1 MRRQDR
7 PPRAPFA
14 ALVMI
19 KLAKLMWPG
28 DLRKAT
34 LQPVQDEQRVAR
46 CGQSAT
52 WLADREHGAIEHV
65 QDGSSRAMA
74 SIIMSDA
81 FNVTGIQAAWV
92 ACAAGFRPASAS
104 FKTPMICSSVNRY
117 FIAVPLWNGLYT
129 VTVLN
134 AGSRSIRIVRI
145 RCNGNQITFGVPI
158 MNRWYMSRAYRG
170 HAYNRSLFVGLIR

>member
-1 MRRQDR
+1 M
-7 PPRAPFA
+7 
-14 ALVMI
+14 
-19 KLAKLMWPG
+19 
-28 DLRKAT
+28 T
-34 LQPVQDEQRVAR
+34 
-46 CGQSAT
+46 
-52 WLADREHGAIEHV
+52 
-65 QDGSSRAMA
+65 

-81 FNVTGIQAAWV
+81 FNVTEIQAAWV

-145 RCNGNQITFGVPI
+145 RCNGNQISFGVPI